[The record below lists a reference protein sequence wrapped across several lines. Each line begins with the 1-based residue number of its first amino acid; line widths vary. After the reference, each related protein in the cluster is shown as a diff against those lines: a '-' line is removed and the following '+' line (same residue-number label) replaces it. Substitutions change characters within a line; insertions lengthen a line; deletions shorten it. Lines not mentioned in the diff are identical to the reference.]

1 MALITNGYKILKRM
15 KYNRWFIVGANL
27 ALILIISFYKLE
39 FFVYWAGIFT
49 FIYSYFFNP
58 GSKPGHQIASS
69 IITWPAQ
76 IFVIIYFWKT
86 KQSPE
91 SALAYFFLIATA
103 IGISGT
109 LASFLLHRLIK
120 TAAYRNALF
129 SGLIALLAS
138 TSFGAYTLTLHLA
151 FIALLYF
158 LLSYV
163 LLVYCKEKHRTSTLL
178 LVFYLP
184 DFLIKLFALLVFG
197 MPEPKFYPVLGMPLI
212 AITAGFIFYKLHDG
226 NNRFIRNR
234 IAVLIFAVVFSLA
247 SYFSMKYF
255 LMRQLMKLT
264 VLEPSNVEL
273 YFNKSIPHS
282 LPVSKDA
289 TFNLY
294 LIIDEHFNKNVT
306 SIKHIIDNL
315 SEIETAFTLH
325 IVFKDIPGKE
335 MVNYCD
341 AFNRTVQCSETKLN
355 EIEFGQISKELN
367 INRMPHL
374 TVVDSSLKIV
384 YNNSIRSKDY
394 LGEIKEI
401 ITSSYVPHSK

>member
-1 MALITNGYKILKRM
+1 MR
-15 KYNRWFIVGANL
+15 YNRWFIVGANL

-58 GSKPGHQIASS
+58 GSKLGHQIASS

-76 IFVIIYFWKT
+76 IFGIIYFWNT

-91 SALAYFFLIATA
+91 TALAYFFLISTA

-109 LASFLLHRLIK
+109 LASFLLHRLII
-120 TAAYRNALF
+120 TAAFRNALF

-138 TSFGAYTLTLHLA
+138 TSFGALRLSLHVA

-163 LLVYCKEKHRTSTLL
+163 LLINCKEKNRISTLL

-197 MPEPKFYPVLGMPLI
+197 LPEPKFFPVLGMPLI

-226 NNRFIRNR
+226 NNRVIRNR
-234 IAVLIFAVVFSLA
+234 IAVLIFAVIMSLA
-247 SYFSMKYF
+247 SYYSMRYI

-264 VLEPSNVEL
+264 VFEPSNMEL
-273 YFNKSIPHS
+273 YYNKSVPPA
-282 LPVSKDA
+282 LPISKDA
-289 TFNLY
+289 TFNVY
-294 LIIDEHFNKNVT
+294 MIIDEHIDKNDT
-306 SIKHIIDNL
+306 SIRYLFDCL
-315 SEIETAFTLH
+315 SEAEKAYTLH
-325 IVFKDIPGKE
+325 VVFNDIPE
-335 MVNYCD
+335 NEITSFCNLFD
-341 AFNRTVQCSETKLN
+341 SAVQCSETKLN
-355 EIEFGQISKELN
+355 ENEFEQISKDLN
-367 INRMPHL
+367 IKKMPHITL
-374 TVVDSSLKIV
+374 VDSSLRVV
-384 YNNSIRSKDY
+384 YNNYIGSKDCHSQ
-394 LGEIKEI
+394 IKKI
-401 ITSSYVPHSK
+401 MSASSEH